1 MNKKQRKL
9 IFKTLK
15 DQFIRGEDL
24 KKQGLLNEFKISATI
39 QNLSLNEKGKLQYDV
54 VMNVYVMPKT
64 TPKFI
69 DLNFTVL
76 PTGCK
81 FD

>member
-15 DQFIRGEDL
+15 AEFIKGENM
-24 KKQGLLNEFKISATI
+24 KKQGLLNEFKVSATI
-39 QNLSLNEKGKLQYDV
+39 QNLSLDENGKLQYDV
-54 VMNVYVMPKT
+54 IMNVDIVPKT
-64 TPKFI
+64 APKRI

-76 PTGCK
+76 PTGCE
-81 FD
+81 FN